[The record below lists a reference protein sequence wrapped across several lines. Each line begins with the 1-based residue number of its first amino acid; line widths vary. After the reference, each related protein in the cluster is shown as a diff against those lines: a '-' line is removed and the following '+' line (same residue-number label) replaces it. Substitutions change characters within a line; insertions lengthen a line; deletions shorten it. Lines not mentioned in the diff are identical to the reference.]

1 MANNEQTFASYND
14 VAIQATNQ
22 QSLVSFGKEQI
33 FNQLTSNCSRQVED
47 LAKVPEYKVYN
58 VFWKH
63 DYNNS

>member
-1 MANNEQTFASYND
+1 MANNKQTFAIYND

-58 VFWKH
+58 VFEA
-63 DYNNS
+63 